1 MRALLI
7 GLAATALSA
16 CALGPDYARPDIDAP
31 AAYVPGTTTD
41 APGSAADLDWWE
53 LYRDPAL
60 DHLIREAI
68 DHNLDLRMAVARVR
82 QAEAVLGPAGIA
94 LLPQLSA
101 SGGVERSKDSVD
113 ASAPG
118 SDRIETTHSLR
129 LGMSWELDLW
139 GRLRRLREGA
149 RADLLSAEYG
159 RRGVMVSL
167 VADVATAW
175 FRLAS
180 LDEQLKV
187 TRATLDTREQ
197 FLKLT
202 QAQSDR
208 GVVSG
213 LDVASAQAQLAQ
225 ARANIPEF
233 ERQIALTEHTLSLLL
248 GRNPGGFARATLEDA
263 SAMKP
268 EVPAGLPS
276 TLLERRPDILEAEQG
291 LVAANA
297 QVGAAKAALFPTI
310 SLTGSYGTLST
321 EASDL
326 FSNGAE
332 TWSVGVNLLQPLLD
346 AQRNLYRVDLAD
358 ARKAEAIAAYE
369 KAVRSGFREVADAL
383 VSRQKLAEVE
393 RAQNEL
399 VEAQQRAEE
408 IATARYKVGY
418 SSYFDVINADRDLF
432 SSKLARSSARL
443 DARLATVEL
452 YRALGGG
459 WRSGPDDRS
468 GVQKSADAR

>member
-1 MRALLI
+1 MKRAWVVTLT
-7 GLAATALSA
+7 AAMLSA
-16 CALGPDYARPDIDAP
+16 CALGPDYTRPEIDAP
-31 AAYVPGTTTD
+31 IAYVPGTSPD
-41 APGSAADLDWWE
+41 GPGSAADLGWWE

-60 DHLIREAI
+60 EHLIREAI
-68 DHNLDLRMAVARVR
+68 AHNLDLRMAVARVQ

-94 LLPQLSA
+94 LLPQISA
-101 SGGVERSKDSVD
+101 SAGTERSKDAVD

-118 SDRIETTHSLR
+118 SDRIETVDTVR
-129 LGMSWELDLW
+129 LGLSWELDLW
-139 GRLRRLREGA
+139 GRLRRARESA
-149 RADLLSAEYG
+149 QAELLGAEYA

-187 TRATLDTREQ
+187 TRATLDTREE

-202 QAQSDR
+202 RAQSDR

-213 LDVASAQAQLAQ
+213 LDVASAEAQLAQ
-225 ARANIPEF
+225 ARANLPEF
-233 ERQIALTEHTLSLLL
+233 ERQVALTEHALSLLI
-248 GRNPGGFARATLEDA
+248 GRNPQGFARATLEDA

-276 TLLERRPDILEAEQG
+276 ALLARRPDILQAEQR

-297 QVGAAKAALFPTI
+297 QVGVAKAALFPTI
-310 SLTGSYGTLST
+310 SLTGTYGSLSGDV
-321 EASDL
+321 ADL
-326 FSNGAE
+326 FSSGAE
-332 TWSVGVNLLQPLLD
+332 NWSLGVNLLQPLLD
-346 AQRNLYRVDLAD
+346 AERNLYRVDLAD

-369 KAVRSGFREVADAL
+369 KAVRNAFREVADAL
-383 VSRQKLAEVE
+383 VQREKLAEVE

-432 SSKLARSSARL
+432 NAKLARSSARL
-443 DARLATVEL
+443 NARLATVQL

-459 WRSGPDDRS
+459 WRSSPDEAPEPD
-468 GVQKSADAR
+468 SAAAR